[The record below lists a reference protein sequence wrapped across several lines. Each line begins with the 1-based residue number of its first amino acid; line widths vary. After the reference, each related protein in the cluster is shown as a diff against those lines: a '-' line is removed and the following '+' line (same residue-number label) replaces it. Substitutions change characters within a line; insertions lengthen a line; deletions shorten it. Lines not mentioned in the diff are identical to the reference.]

1 MQSKLSSSCE
11 MNASSSGG
19 ITFLG
24 STDKVS
30 RHNLMYLSHEIIRR
44 VGGTDI
50 AHAFQFSFP
59 SFMGQVKLCL
69 RVRQNFEKSGAVG
82 LGSDT
87 AAVECLPRKGT
98 RHAESVQ

>member
-11 MNASSSGG
+11 MNVCSSGG

-30 RHNLMYLSHEIIRR
+30 RHDLMYLSHEIIYQRS
-44 VGGTDI
+44 GGTDI

-69 RVRQNFEKSGAVG
+69 RVRQISRNPALSG
-82 LGSDT
+82 
-87 AAVECLPRKGT
+87 
-98 RHAESVQ
+98 